1 MQKYVKNQYRV
12 FINAFYL
19 KKDFLEVIKIKL
31 LVLVCGTYIF
41 DSKYVVC
48 NFVE

>member
-1 MQKYVKNQYRV
+1 MQRYVKYQYVV
-12 FINAFYL
+12 FTNAFYL
-19 KKDFLEVIKIKL
+19 KKDFLEVLKIKL